1 MEFWQWMAVALAI
14 GGIAY
19 LYAAVGHAGA
29 SGYIAVLTLAAGD
42 PQVIKP
48 TALVLNLIVAS
59 LGVWQFL
66 RQGHFCW
73 ALFWPLA
80 LGAVPL
86 AFFGGYLNLP
96 ATAFQLLIGLVLW
109 GSALRLL
116 WVAKTDV
123 AVGPPP
129 WYVGLPTGAGLGFL
143 AGLTGTGGGVFLT
156 PLVLWL
162 RWATTKQTAGV
173 SALFI
178 LLNSA
183 AGLVGNFSSTQ
194 DFPTLALG
202 LAVTATVGGFLGAV
216 CGSQQFSAVVIKRLL
231 AIVLLIAGG
240 KLILTALS

>member
-1 MEFWQWMAVALAI
+1 MLESWLLVALAI
-14 GGIAY
+14 GLIAY

-29 SGYIAVLTLAAGD
+29 SGYIAVLTLAAWE
-42 PQVIKP
+42 PQIIKP

-80 LGAVPL
+80 LAAVPL
-86 AFFGGYLNLP
+86 AFLGGYLNLP
-96 ATAFQLLIGLVLW
+96 AAAFQLLIGLVLW
-109 GSALRLL
+109 GSALRFL

-123 AVGPPP
+123 ALGPPP

-156 PLVLWL
+156 PLVLGM

-173 SALFI
+173 SVLFI

-194 DFPTLALG
+194 FFPTLAIP
-202 LAVTATVGGFLGAV
+202 LAVAAAGGGLLGAY
-216 CGSQQFSAVVIKRLL
+216 CGSQRFSAIVIKRLL
-231 AIVLLIAGG
+231 AVVLLIAGG